1 VKSDTTQHSETPWAL
16 DRFLTLAS
24 ADDGWSAEVPPSWAP
39 SAAHGGVLFGLAIT
53 AMRRRSPHP
62 DMLTATA
69 HFLRKTTPGP
79 VRVSA
84 ELLRSGSAHATLQ
97 AGLFQD
103 GKETVRVL
111 AVFGRLPLDG
121 PHTELEPPVLP
132 PPEECVSIHGSART
146 PGPDP
151 LDYSSTLDVRIHP
164 EVQWPH
170 GRLGGRAEVTGW
182 CRMVDDRPHDDA
194 SLALLADSFP
204 PPVFDVFPISYVPT
218 LELTVHIRGVPTGSW
233 LRGRFATR
241 AINDPYV
248 EEDGQL
254 WDGRGNLI
262 VMSRQLAL
270 IDRSTR
276 RPMRP
281 ISDG

>member
-1 VKSDTTQHSETPWAL
+1 
-16 DRFLTLAS
+16 
-24 ADDGWSAEVPPSWAP
+24 
-39 SAAHGGVLFGLAIT
+39 
-53 AMRRRSPHP
+53 
-62 DMLTATA
+62 MLTATA

-79 VRVSA
+79 VRISA

-111 AVFGRLPLDG
+111 ALFGRLPGDG
-121 PHTELEPPVLP
+121 PKTELEPPLLP
-132 PPEECVSIHGSART
+132 SPEECVPIRGSAPS
-146 PGPDP
+146 PGSGQ

-164 EVQWPH
+164 EVQWLH

-204 PPVFDVFPISYVPT
+204 PPIFDVFPISHAPT

-241 AINDPYV
+241 AVNDPYV

-254 WDGRGNLI
+254 WDESGNLI

-270 IDRSTR
+270 IDMSTR
-276 RPMRP
+276 RPQRP
-281 ISDG
+281 ARGG

>member
-1 VKSDTTQHSETPWAL
+1 
-16 DRFLTLAS
+16 
-24 ADDGWSAEVPPSWAP
+24 
-39 SAAHGGVLFGLAIT
+39 
-53 AMRRRSPHP
+53 
-62 DMLTATA
+62 MLTATA
-69 HFLRKTTPGP
+69 HFLRKTAPGP
-79 VRVSA
+79 VRISA

-111 AVFGRLPLDG
+111 AIFGRVPTGG
-121 PHTELEPPVLP
+121 PRTQLEPPLLP
-132 PPEECVSIHGSART
+132 PPEECVPIHGPTQS
-146 PGPDP
+146 PGTEQ
-151 LDYSSTLDVRIHP
+151 LDYASTLDVRIHP

-170 GRLGGRAEVTGW
+170 GTLGGKAEVTGW

-204 PPVFDVFPISYVPT
+204 PPIFDVFPISNVPT
-218 LELTVHIRGVPTGSW
+218 LELTVHIRGLPTGSW

-241 AINDPYV
+241 VVNDPYV

-254 WDGRGNLI
+254 WDESGNLI

-270 IDRSTR
+270 IDMSRR
-276 RPMRP
+276 RPMHPVSR
-281 ISDG
+281 G